1 MTFECKEKRE
11 HDRALEA
18 PINLR
23 CEYLENPIG
32 IDVER
37 PRLSW
42 QLRSLAR
49 NQVQTAYRILVA
61 SDKGKL
67 DNNNVG
73 DLWDSGK
80 VESSQSMHVE
90 YQGRPLSSGDICYWK
105 VQAWDGAGF
114 PTPYSEV
121 ARFEMGLLEA
131 SDWDGIWIQATEDSS
146 APLFRKSVV
155 LADKQVRKARAY
167 VCGLGYFELYINGNK
182 IGTDVLA
189 PQWTN
194 YDVRELRD
202 LIYPFDDQTSQRVL
216 YVSYDVTDNLDSGL
230 NGIGVIL
237 GNGWYNQRERNVEG
251 KMWYGTP
258 RMCLQLNIEYVD
270 GTRQSLYTDETWVTS
285 ASPIT
290 FNNIYYGEHYDAR
303 LEKPGWSLPDYDDSA
318 WMKARPTQTP
328 TGVLRSQVA
337 PADRVVQ
344 AIQPI
349 EMWQPQAGVYIFDL
363 GRNISGWVKLRIR
376 GERGTKLRLR
386 FAEEIDSSHM
396 LDFTS
401 TGGKAQIQTDVY
413 ILKGQGWEEWEP
425 RFTWHGFRYVE
436 ITGLTDEPPAGLL
449 EGRVVHAAVHRVG
462 TFSCSNPLLNQI
474 DEMYGWSQLTNLHGG
489 VPSDCPH
496 RERLGYTGDGHITA
510 EAGMYCF
517 DLSQFYTK
525 WLQDISDAQNK
536 NTGFVPH
543 TVPFAGG
550 GGGPGWGCACV
561 LIPWQMYQFYD
572 DCRILDE
579 HYGMMSHWMEYLMS
593 RADADYIITHEEPGS
608 WCLGDWCTPGELRI
622 PREYVN
628 TYFFGLVSQLMAEI
642 AGVLG
647 KPADVSKYETLLQNI
662 KQGIVKRFLNDDGTS
677 FSVGEQGTE
686 AFALAIGAV
695 PQNLQPAVVK
705 YLRHHISMKK
715 GSHVDT
721 GIFGTPILL
730 DVLTNHGLV
739 ELAYE
744 TLTKHD
750 YPSYGY
756 MLAQGATTLW
766 ETWEGT
772 GSHNHPMFGSV
783 VAWFYR
789 VLAGIKPGLPGF
801 AKVIIKPQ
809 VIQDLEYVK
818 ASVHTVRGLVS
829 SAWQRRNGE
838 LELNVSIPTN
848 TSGKVFVPKVSRD
861 PIVTESGE
869 VIWSQGMSDRLTDGI
884 HACQEQDSCIV
895 LDMGSG
901 SYTFVSS

>member
-1 MTFECKEKRE
+1 MTAECKEKRE
-11 HDRALEA
+11 YDAALDA
-18 PINLR
+18 PVHLR

-37 PRLSW
+37 PRLGW

-49 NQVQTAYRILVA
+49 NQVQTAYRVLVA
-61 SDKGKL
+61 SDQSKL
-67 DNNNVG
+67 DDDVG

-80 VESSQSMHVE
+80 VESSQSVHVE

-131 SDWDGIWIQATEDSS
+131 SDWDGIWIQAAEDIS
-146 APLFRKSVV
+146 APLLRKSIA
-155 LADKQVRKARAY
+155 LADKQVHKARAY
-167 VCGLGYFELYINGNK
+167 VCGLGYFELYINGNQ
-182 IGTDVLA
+182 IGTDVLV

-194 YDVRELRD
+194 YDVRELKD

-237 GNGWYNQRERNVEG
+237 GNGWYNQTERNVEG

-270 GTRQSLYTDETWVTS
+270 GTRQSIYTDETWVTS
-285 ASPIT
+285 SSPIT

-318 WMKARPTQTP
+318 WIKARRAQAP

-344 AIQPI
+344 TIRPI
-349 EMWQPQAGVYIFDL
+349 EMWQPQTGVYVFDL
-363 GRNISGWVKLRIR
+363 GQNISGWVKLKIR

-386 FAEEIDSSHM
+386 FAEEIDDSRM

-401 TGGKAQIQTDVY
+401 TGGKAQIQADVY
-413 ILKGQGWEEWEP
+413 VLKGQGWEEWEP

-436 ITGLTDEPPAGLL
+436 VTGLTDEPPAGLL
-449 EGRVVHAAVHRVG
+449 EGEVVHTAVDRVG
-462 TFSCSNPLLNQI
+462 TFSCSSSLLNQI

-525 WLQDISDAQNK
+525 WLQDISDAQNR

-561 LIPWQMYQFYD
+561 LIPWQMYQFYAD
-572 DCRILDE
+572 RRILDE
-579 HYGMMSHWMEYLMS
+579 HYGMMSHWMEYLIS

-608 WCLGDWCTPGELRI
+608 WCLGDWCTAGKLRI
-622 PREYVN
+622 PPEYVN
-628 TYFFGLVSQLMAEI
+628 TFFFGLVSQQMAEI

-647 KPADVSKYETLLQNI
+647 KPADVSKYETLLQQI
-662 KQGIVKRFLNDDGTS
+662 RQGMARRFLNDDRAS
-677 FSVGEQGTE
+677 FSIGAQGTE

-695 PQNLQPAVVK
+695 PQNLQAGVVE
-705 YLRHHISMKK
+705 YLRHHVSVKK
-715 GSHVDT
+715 GGHVDT

-744 TLTKHD
+744 TLNKHD

-789 VLAGIKPGLPGF
+789 VLAGIKPQLPGF
-801 AKVIIKPQ
+801 ARVIIQPR
-809 VIQDLEYVK
+809 VIKDLEYVK

-829 SAWQRRNGE
+829 SAWLRRNGE
-838 LELNVSIPTN
+838 LVLNVSIPAN
-848 TSGKVFVPKVSRD
+848 TSGKVFVPKVSSD
-861 PIVTESGE
+861 PMVRESGE
-869 VIWSQGMSDRLTDGI
+869 TIWSQEGSGRLTDGI
-884 HACQEQDSCIV
+884 NACQEQDSCIV
-895 LDMGSG
+895 FDIGSG
-901 SYTFVSS
+901 SYTFISS